1 MKRKKNGAP
10 PWRTVLSALL
20 LCMTNYSESA
30 LCRDAAREEA
40 ALARAF
46 ASYSAPAVVLLD
58 ASGGRGRF
66 DQLLA
71 EERPVILQFIF
82 TSCTT
87 ICGVM
92 ASTLAAAND
101 ELGKLNGDY
110 LALSVTIDP
119 EYDTPERLKE
129 FSEYFPSNPH
139 WRLLTGRLADIQSVL
154 KAFDAQFDGALK
166 MNHQAYTFLRAAP
179 GRPWLRIEG
188 LMSAPQLIAEY
199 KKLLDHAND
208 PR

>member
-1 MKRKKNGAP
+1 MKSKKKGAAS
-10 PWRTVLSALL
+10 WIAVLGAATFSLA
-20 LCMTNYSESA
+20 NYSGSA
-30 LCRDAAREEA
+30 LCREAAREEP
-40 ALARAF
+40 ALARSF
-46 ASYSAPAVVLLD
+46 ASYSPPAVDLLD
-58 ASGGRGRF
+58 ASGRKVHF
-66 DQLLA
+66 DELLT

-92 ASTLAAAND
+92 ASTLAAANED
-101 ELGKLNGDY
+101 IGKLNGDY

-129 FSEYFPSNPH
+129 YSEYFPPNAH

-188 LMSAPQLIAEY
+188 LMSAPQLVAEY
-199 KKLLDHAND
+199 KKLLNHANEA
-208 PR
+208 R

>member
-1 MKRKKNGAP
+1 M
-10 PWRTVLSALL
+10 
-20 LCMTNYSESA
+20 
-30 LCRDAAREEA
+30 ARS
-40 ALARAF
+40 F
-46 ASYSAPAVVLLD
+46 AVYSAPTVALVD
-58 ASGGRGRF
+58 ASGQKVRF

-71 EERPVILQFIF
+71 EARPVILQFIF

-92 ASTLAAAND
+92 ASTLAAANED
-101 ELGKLNGDY
+101 IGKLSGDY

-129 FSEYFPSNPH
+129 FSEYFPSNAH
-139 WRLLTGRLADIQSVL
+139 WRLLTGRLVDIQSVL

-199 KKLLDHAND
+199 KKLLDDANEA
-208 PR
+208 R